1 MHMVK
6 ICAFGSASQDVFISG
21 QGISSQLDPKINK
34 YAKEFVQPFKLGA
47 KINVEKVDFATGGGA
62 TNAAV
67 TFARQGLDSSFI
79 GKMGNDVAAD
89 VVISELDKENIDSSQ
104 VIRDERGG
112 TQYSTVLL
120 TDSGERTILIY
131 RGAAT
136 SHEPQD
142 YENMDFSKF
151 DWIYVSTFAGKFE
164 ALSVI
169 FKKAAQHNIKIAFN
183 PGEAEL
189 AEPDKL
195 KALLED
201 VEVLLV
207 NKEEA
212 QQIVPGETL
221 EELVRHLL
229 KYAPVSVVSDGP
241 NGVMASDGSVM
252 VRAGMYEDVP
262 VLDRTGAGDAF
273 GSGLTSQL
281 ARGKNLKEAVIFGSA
296 NSTSVVQSLGA
307 KKGILSEGIVL
318 HDMPISEQ
326 AI

>member
-21 QGISSQLDPKINK
+21 EGISSQLDPKTNI

-47 KINVEKVDFATGGGA
+47 KINVETVDFATGGGA

-67 TFARQGLDSSFI
+67 TFARQGLESSFV

-89 VVISELDKENIDSSQ
+89 VVISELDKEYVDSSQ
-104 VIRDERGG
+104 VIRDEKGG

-120 TDSGERTILIY
+120 TNSGERIILIY

-136 SHEPQD
+136 SHTPED
-142 YENMDFSKF
+142 YQNLDFSQF
-151 DWIYVSTFAGKFE
+151 EWIYVSTFAGKFE
-164 ALSVI
+164 ALATI
-169 FKKAAQHNIKIAFN
+169 FQKARENNVKIAFN
-183 PGEAEL
+183 PGDMEL
-189 AEPDKL
+189 SDPDRL

-212 QQIVPGETL
+212 QLIVPGENL
-221 EELVRHLL
+221 DELVRHLL

-241 NGVMASDGSVM
+241 NGVMASDGKVM
-252 VRAGMYEDVP
+252 IRAGMYEDVP

-281 ARGKNLKEAVIFGSA
+281 ALGKSLKEAVIFGSA

-307 KKGILSEGIVL
+307 KKGILRQDVVL
-318 HDMPISEQ
+318 HDMPLTET
-326 AI
+326 AL

>member
-21 QGISSQLDPKINK
+21 EGISSQLDPKLNK
-34 YAKEFVQPFKLGA
+34 HAKEFVQPFKLGA
-47 KINVEKVDFATGGGA
+47 KINVEAVNFASGGGA

-89 VVISELDKENIDSSQ
+89 VVISELDKEYIDSSQ
-104 VIRDERGG
+104 VIRDTNGG

-120 TDSGERTILIY
+120 TNSGERTILIY

-136 SHEPQD
+136 SHNPKD
-142 YENMDFSKF
+142 YENIDFSNF
-151 DWIYVSTFAGKFE
+151 DWIYVSTFAGRFE

-169 FKKAAQHNIKIAFN
+169 FKKANLNNVKIAFN

-189 AEPDKL
+189 ANPNKL
-195 KALLED
+195 KALLGD

-229 KYAPVSVVSDGP
+229 KYAQFSVVSDGP
-241 NGVMASDGSVM
+241 NGVMASDGKVL

-281 ARGKNLKEAVIFGSA
+281 AQGKSLKEAVIFASA
-296 NSTSVVQSLGA
+296 NSTSVVQYLGA
-307 KKGILSEGIVL
+307 KQGLLRENVKL
-318 HDMPISEQ
+318 HDMPLSEKSL
-326 AI
+326 

>member
-21 QGISSQLDPKINK
+21 EGISSQLDPKVNK

-47 KINVEKVDFATGGGA
+47 KINVETVDFATGGGA

-67 TFARQGLDSSFI
+67 TFARQGLSSSFV
-79 GKMGNDVAAD
+79 GKMGRDVAAD

-104 VIRDERGG
+104 VIFDENGG

-120 TDSGERTILIY
+120 TNSGERTILIY

-136 SHEPQD
+136 SHTAAD
-142 YENMDFSKF
+142 YENLDFSKF
-151 DWIYVSTFAGKFE
+151 DWIYVSTFAGRFE
-164 ALSVI
+164 ALDTI
-169 FKKAAQHNIKIAFN
+169 FKKAAENNVKIAFN
-183 PGEAEL
+183 PGDMEL
-189 AEPDKL
+189 ADPAKL
-195 KALLED
+195 KALLVD
-201 VEVLLV
+201 VEILIV

-212 QQIVPGETL
+212 QLIVPGETL

-229 KYAPVSVVSDGP
+229 KYAPISIVSDGP

-273 GSGLTSQL
+273 GSGLTSQI
-281 ARGKNLKEAVIFGSA
+281 AQGKSLKDAVIFGSA

-307 KKGILSEGIVL
+307 KQGILREGVIL
-318 HDMPISEQ
+318 HDMPINETQ
-326 AI
+326 M

>member
-6 ICAFGSASQDVFISG
+6 ICALGSASQDVFISG
-21 QGISSQLDPKINK
+21 EGISSQLDPKINK

-47 KINVEKVDFATGGGA
+47 KINVEKVNFATGGGA

-67 TFARQGLDSSFI
+67 TFARQGLSSSFI

-89 VVISELDKENIDSSQ
+89 VVISELDKEYIDSSQ
-104 VIRDERGG
+104 VVRDEKGG

-136 SHEPQD
+136 SHKAED
-142 YENMDFSKF
+142 YENLDFSKF
-151 DWIYVSTFAGKFE
+151 DWIYVSTFAGRFE
-164 ALSVI
+164 ALSTI
-169 FKKAAQHNIKIAFN
+169 FRKAAENNVKIAFN

-189 AEPDKL
+189 ADPNKL
-195 KALLED
+195 KALLDE
-201 VEVLLV
+201 VEILLV

-221 EELVRHLL
+221 DELVRHLL
-229 KYAPVSVVSDGP
+229 KYAPISVVSDGP
-241 NGVMASDGSVM
+241 NGVMASDGKYM

-273 GSGLTSQL
+273 GSGLTSQI
-281 ARGKNLKEAVIFGSA
+281 AQGKSLKEAVIFGSA
-296 NSTSVVQSLGA
+296 NSTSVVQYLGA
-307 KKGILSEGIVL
+307 KQGILREDVKL
-318 HDMPISEQ
+318 HDMPLSEKPF
-326 AI
+326 

>member
-21 QGISSQLDPKINK
+21 EGISSQLDPKINR

-47 KINVEKVDFATGGGA
+47 KINVDTVNFATGGGA

-67 TFARQGLDSSFI
+67 TFARQGLESSFV
-79 GKMGNDVAAD
+79 GKMGDDVAAD
-89 VVISELDKENIDSSQ
+89 VVINELDKEFVDSSG
-104 VIRDERGG
+104 VIRDEKGG

-136 SHEPQD
+136 SHTAAD
-142 YENMDFSKF
+142 YEDLDLTGIS
-151 DWIYVSTFAGKFE
+151 WIYVSTFAGKFE
-164 ALSVI
+164 ALDVI
-169 FKKAAQHNIKIAFN
+169 FRKAKEAGAKIAFN
-183 PGEAEL
+183 PGDMEL

-195 KALLED
+195 KALLPD
-201 VEVLLV
+201 VEVLIV

-212 QQIVPGETL
+212 QLIVPGETL

-229 KYAPVSVVSDGP
+229 KYSPVSIVSDGP
-241 NGVMASDGSVM
+241 NGVMASDGTVM
-252 VRAGMYEDVP
+252 IRAGMYEDVP

-281 ARGKNLKEAVIFGSA
+281 ALGKDLKTAVIFGSA
-296 NSTSVVQSLGA
+296 NSTSVVQYLGA
-307 KKGILSEGIVL
+307 KTGILREGVEL
-318 HDMPISEQ
+318 HDMPITVTN
-326 AI
+326 I